1 MEYYN
6 DILCIEANKLWQT
19 EIMSF
24 DYYRQLCSRKK
35 LRVVRRGCTNSP
47 ALVEYASIPER
58 FRKLAKEKELV
69 DEMPNTRDTFESQI
83 IIDEAAKKFFRD
95 HEISEGVGLEENT
108 IKEYTANASV
118 LNTLKI
124 VSTNRP
130 AQHRL
135 LGGDTA
141 GIWETLSKTVNQL
154 NKDKYPH
161 TLPTN
166 MRRLRDRLKLYQK
179 EGYRC
184 LIHANFCNK
193 NTEKVSDN
201 AKLWLLANWATKVEV
216 TPSIKQLTA
225 KYNLEADAKGWLK
238 VKSEQTI
245 YNFIY
250 REDIQELW
258 FGHRYGELK
267 AKEKYSVQNKT
278 FMPTMRDSL
287 WYSDGTKLNYY
298 YQTEDGEM
306 ETCTV
311 YEVMDCYSEVMLGYH
326 ISKKENYEAQFFS
339 YKMALQTSGQKPY
352 EIRYDNQGGHKKLQN
367 GNFLGSVAHLSIPT
381 MPYNGKSKT
390 IESAFGRFQ
399 AEYLKRDWFFTGQNV
414 TAHTDESKSNM
425 EFILANKAN
434 LPSLEEVK
442 ERYKLRRN
450 EWNTAAHHKTKI
462 SKLEMY
468 RTSVNPRATKIDM
481 MDMVELFWIERKE
494 QITCNAYGIS
504 FTENKIK
511 YDYLVYKEAGRV
523 DVEFMRKS
531 IDKKFTI
538 RFDPADTSMIY
549 LYEKTASG
557 LRFVT
562 AAETKIGIHRNIQ
575 EQEDWEAEY
584 IKNLEIANKTAR
596 IATRDKT
603 DAILEEHGLLPEQNG
618 LFSPTIK
625 GVEKKTRAKA
635 GEIGKYQ
642 KAVSYVDA
650 DEDFNTIDLF
660 KSF

>member
-6 DILCIEANKLWQT
+6 DILCIEANKLWEL
-19 EIMSF
+19 EIMSY
-24 DYYRQLCSRKK
+24 DCYKKLCSRNKI
-35 LRVVRRGCTNSP
+35 RVVRRGCMETP
-47 ALVEYASIPER
+47 ALVERDSIPER
-58 FRKLAKEKELV
+58 FRKLIKEKGSENETLA
-69 DEMPNTRDTFESQI
+69 TRYAFESQI
-83 IIDEAAKKFFRD
+83 IIDEAAKKFFRE

-108 IKEYTANASV
+108 IKEYTVNASV
-118 LNTLKI
+118 LNTLKL

-166 MRRLRDRLKLYQK
+166 MRRLRDRLNLYQK

-258 FGHRYGELK
+258 WGHRYGELK
-267 AKEKYSVQNKT
+267 AKEKYAVQNKT

-298 YQTEDGEM
+298 YLTEDGEM

-399 AEYLKRDWFFTGQNV
+399 AEYLKRDWFFTGQNI
-414 TAHTDESKSNM
+414 TAKKEESKAHL

-504 FTENKIK
+504 FTENKVK